1 LADEIN
7 RAPAKVQAALLE
19 AMAERQVSVG
29 GKKYELPKLFM
40 VMATQNPIEHEGTYN
55 LPEAQ
60 LDRFLMYI
68 KVDYPDSKTEKKIL
82 HLVRDEV
89 AGKEETKRTE
99 VSVEDILL
107 ARRDALGVH
116 VSNEVEEYL
125 VQLIAATRHAERYNS
140 SFKGYIAYGASP
152 RATLALD
159 RCSKVHA
166 WLKGKDF
173 VSPEDIHAVVYE
185 VLRHRIILSFEAQA
199 EGYTTD
205 DIIASLLKLVPLP

>member
-1 LADEIN
+1 
-7 RAPAKVQAALLE
+7 
-19 AMAERQVSVG
+19 M
-29 GKKYELPKLFM
+29 F
-40 VMATQNPIEHEGTYN
+40 
-55 LPEAQ
+55 
-60 LDRFLMYI
+60 
-68 KVDYPDSKTEKKIL
+68 KIL
-82 HLVRDEV
+82 V
-89 AGKEETKRTE
+89 
-99 VSVEDILL
+99 VED
-107 ARRDALGVH
+107 D
-116 VSNEVEEYL
+116 NEL
-125 VQLIAATRHAERYNS
+125 NRLFCRTLERN
-140 SFKGYIAYGASP
+140 GYIAYGASP